1 VPFLRLSRDQRGYE
15 TTILLHAAHPGGRPR
30 VLYWYRSAPGVRVG
44 RPALDE
50 DAIRT
55 IEEQHPDIEF
65 DWPHILEVRA
75 AAIVEVERRPER
87 GPRGRGGD
95 AERRKAVRLR
105 DGAPASVSADSET
118 PEPSPEADA
127 SGDAATSDAVL
138 NDALDDEVNDQQP
151 GHAPDL
157 LAELVGRDIATRL
170 RARYAEINAR
180 IHQMPVDES
189 TRAAWHT
196 RAERL
201 NPDSWLTPD
210 EILHGVSRADE
221 LFDALRRELLS

>member
-1 VPFLRLSRDQRGYE
+1 VPFLRVARDQRGYE
-15 TTILLHAAHPGGRPR
+15 TTILLHAVHSGERPR

-55 IEEQHPDIEF
+55 IEEQHPEIEF
-65 DWPHILEVRA
+65 DWPHILELGA
-75 AAIVEVERRPER
+75 ATIIEAERRVDR
-87 GPRGRGGD
+87 GARGRGGE
-95 AERRKAVRLR
+95 AERSRKKPSRPRQQAPPDLPPAVPSSIIEEIDRTEIADEPPR
-105 DGAPASVSADSET
+105 DAIEQEAVSEAPA
-118 PEPSPEADA
+118 
-127 SGDAATSDAVL
+127 
-138 NDALDDEVNDQQP
+138 
-151 GHAPDL
+151 HAPDL

-180 IHQMPVDES
+180 IHQLPLDDAN
-189 TRAAWHT
+189 RAAWQA
-196 RAERL
+196 RAEPL

-221 LFDALRRELLS
+221 LFDALRRALLG